1 MFTCLTI
8 TEFAVGQMA
17 EQTNGKKLPAE
28 KISATKNHLV
38 GSVLLKK
45 EKL

>member
-8 TEFAVGQMA
+8 AEFAVGQMA
-17 EQTNGKKLPAE
+17 EQTDGKRLPAE
-28 KISATKNHLV
+28 KITATKNHLV